1 MNDNL
6 LSNRIARLGPPPR
19 WVPLPVVC
27 SAMMGLVGGLG
38 AFFFLFGMIFVWVF
52 GGDLRPLDEWR
63 LARSTTTTEATVA
76 KVIATNAEENEV
88 TVYEYRFTFRAPDER
103 TVNARSYSR
112 GRLWEPG
119 ETVMA
124 WYVPDKPTVARLEG
138 TRLSIFPLWAL
149 FVLIFP
155 AIGAA
160 FLLWSAIS
168 GLRQIM
174 LLRYGEVAG
183 ARWIS
188 AEATNTT
195 LNDQPVMKYT
205 YEFRAS
211 DGMTYRGSSRA
222 LLTSRLGD
230 ETEEPVL
237 YLPSN
242 PARSMLVDALP
253 LKYPLDVDD
262 AGQWTAFESAWPV
275 VWFGLAWLGV
285 AAHVVYGLW
294 RWVG

>member
-1 MNDNL
+1 MNDNF
-6 LSNRIARLGPPPR
+6 LSNRIASLAPPPR

-27 SAMMGLVGGLG
+27 STMMGLLGSMG
-38 AFFFLFGMIFVWVF
+38 AFLFLFGMIFVWVF
-52 GGDLRPLDEWR
+52 VGDFRPLDEWR
-63 LARSTTTTEATVA
+63 LARSTTTAEATVTQ
-76 KVIATNAEENEV
+76 VIATHTEENEV
-88 TVYEYRFTFRAPDER
+88 MVYEYRFTFRTPAEQ
-103 TVNARSYSR
+103 TINARSYSR

-119 ETVMA
+119 EVVTA

-149 FVLIFP
+149 FVFIFP
-155 AIGAA
+155 AIGLG

-168 GLRQIM
+168 GLRQIV

-183 ARWIS
+183 ARRIS
-188 AEATNTT
+188 AETTNATIN
-195 LNDQPVMKYT
+195 NQPVMKYT

-211 DGMTYRGSSRA
+211 DGMTYRGSSKA
-222 LLTSRLGD
+222 LPTGRIGD
-230 ETEEPVL
+230 EVIEPVM

-253 LKYPLDVDD
+253 LKYPLDVDES
-262 AGQWTAFESAWPV
+262 GQWISFESFWPV

-285 AAHVVYGLW
+285 AANVVYGLW
-294 RWVG
+294 RWLS